1 MAEARFGKL
10 VVAGV
15 GMIGG
20 SLARALRG
28 AGCVGEIV
36 GVGRS
41 AETLTKAAR
50 LGVIDRAESEW
61 GGALAGA
68 DAVVLAAPVN
78 AIIKTLAD
86 PVFTAALPA
95 AAVVTDAGSVKAN
108 IVAAARTGLGG
119 KFSRFVGAHP
129 IAGAER
135 SGVAAAD
142 ANLFRGAA
150 VVLTP
155 EGGVDDDALAAVNAL
170 WESAGARIAV
180 MDAGRHDRILA
191 AASHLPHML
200 AYALSAQLAGSAQRD
215 EIFACAAGGLRD
227 FTRIASSD
235 AEMWR
240 DIFLNNREALL
251 DWADGFVDSI
261 KKISALVERGDGE
274 ALRQLFLQV
283 KNTRDKFVAGR

>member
-1 MAEARFGKL
+1 VAEARFGKL

-200 AYALSAQLAGSAQRD
+200 AYALSAQLAGNAQRD

>member
-1 MAEARFGKL
+1 VAEARFGKL

-20 SLARALRG
+20 SLARALRK

-50 LGVIDRAESEW
+50 LGVIDRAESKW

-78 AIIKTLAD
+78 AIIQILTD
-86 PVFTAALPA
+86 PAFAAALPA
-95 AAVVTDAGSVKAN
+95 GAVVTDAGSVKLN
-108 IVAAARTGLGG
+108 IVNAARAGLGG
-119 KFSRFVGAHP
+119 KFSRFVAAHP

-142 ANLFRGAA
+142 ENLFHGAA
-150 VVLTP
+150 VVLAP
-155 EGGVDDDALAAVNAL
+155 ESGVDDDALAAVNAL

-200 AYALSAQLAGSAQRD
+200 AYALSAQLAASEQRD

-227 FTRIASSD
+227 FTRVASSD
-235 AEMWR
+235 PEMWR
-240 DIFLNNREALL
+240 DIFLNNRESLL
-251 DWADGFVDSI
+251 AWAGGFVDSI
-261 KKISALVERGDGE
+261 QKISELVEQGDGE
-274 ALRQLFLQV
+274 ALRELFLQV

>member
-1 MAEARFGKL
+1 MAEFGRL
-10 VVAGV
+10 VIVGV

-20 SLARALRG
+20 SVARALRA
-28 AGCVGEIV
+28 AGCVDEIV

-61 GGALAGA
+61 GRALAGA

-78 AIIKTLAD
+78 AIIRTLGD
-86 PVFTAALPA
+86 PAFTAALPA
-95 AAVVTDAGSVKAN
+95 AAVVSDAGSVKLG
-108 IVAAARTGLGG
+108 IVTAARAGLGE
-119 KFSRFVGAHP
+119 KFSRFVAAHP

-135 SGVAAAD
+135 SGVEAAD
-142 ANLFRGAA
+142 EKLFHGAA
-150 VVLTP
+150 VVLAP
-155 EGGVDDDALAAVNAL
+155 ENDVDDDALAAVNAL

-200 AYALSAQLAGSAQRD
+200 AYALSAQLAGSEQSD

-235 AEMWR
+235 PEMWR
-240 DIFLNNREALL
+240 DIFLNNRESLL
-251 DWADGFVDSI
+251 EWAGGFARSLE
-261 KKISALVERGDGE
+261 KISTLVERGDGE
-274 ALRQLFLQV
+274 GLRKLFAEV